1 MTGDASPVEAK
12 MVGENSIMKGGGPN
26 SALAVHP
33 DRTGPPEG
41 DRQKGAAGRTMNA
54 TLYNQTTGHFG
65 QKGTFRQKR
74 YTSTKKLG

>member
-33 DRTGPPEG
+33 DS
-41 DRQKGAAGRTMNA
+41 DRQKGTARRGPRAVR
-54 TLYNQTTGHFG
+54 
-65 QKGTFRQKR
+65 
-74 YTSTKKLG
+74 